1 MIISLSILNVEKQ
14 QRKNKINE
22 FATASLNNWIH
33 FDVMDGKFVENK
45 TFAYEVVNEV
55 NEYCSL
61 FKDVHLMTYI
71 PNEYLKEYKEAG
83 TNQITFHYESVNK
96 GEILNI
102 INEIKSLDMKVG
114 MSIKPNTSIE
124 ELDEY
129 LKYLDLVL
137 VMSVEP
143 GKGGQ
148 KFMNESLDKIRYLK
162 RKQKDHHYLISVDG
176 GINNETSKLVKE
188 AGADVI
194 VVGTYLTK
202 EKMTEDKV
210 KGLMN

>member
-1 MIISLSILNVEKQ
+1 MIISLSILNIEKQ
-14 QRKNKINE
+14 QRENKINE
-22 FATASLNNWIH
+22 FVNASLNNWIH
-33 FDVMDGKFVENK
+33 FDVMDGKFVENR
-45 TFAYEVVNEV
+45 TFAYEVVSEV

-71 PNEYLKEYKEAG
+71 PNEYLKEYKKAG

-102 INEIKSLDMKVG
+102 INEIKALDMKVG

-129 LKYLDLVL
+129 LKHLDLVL

-148 KFMNESLDKIRYLK
+148 KFMNQSLDKIRYLK
-162 RKQKDHHYLISVDG
+162 SKQKDNHYLISVDG

-188 AGADVI
+188 AGADII

-202 EKMTEDKV
+202 EKITNDKV